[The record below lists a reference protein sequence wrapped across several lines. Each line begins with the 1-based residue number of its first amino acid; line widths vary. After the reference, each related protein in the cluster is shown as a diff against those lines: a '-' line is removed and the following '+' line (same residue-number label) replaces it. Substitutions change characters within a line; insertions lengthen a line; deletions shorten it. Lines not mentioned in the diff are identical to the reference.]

1 MDDETFIFGSFRL
14 VPAQRTL
21 LDDGKPLRLGS
32 RALDILISLVE
43 RAAGTNR
50 NDPKMK
56 VSSSTAAPFSQPAA
70 SYTDR

>member
-1 MDDETFIFGSFRL
+1 MIPPVGGAGDRST
-14 VPAQRTL
+14 QRVL